1 MSKAKG
7 APLLVIALFFALA
20 LSAII
25 PNQMVTVKASP
36 NSPYQGSGTLLD
48 VHEFARNESSTFTN
62 GVNGTTFTY
71 ADSWFPSGYSG
82 YRLHAQVSDVRRVA
96 DPVPNGDFENV
107 TGFSDT
113 WNLTQADALINT
125 TAFSLNPVLGGNPN
139 YCMDMA
145 LAYGRVNFQ
154 RVAYIDNDF
163 NYTSAITPDSL
174 RLYFD
179 VQFSGDVTQQD
190 WLVLTVSIINEGQVK
205 GSWSANLA
213 DTHEPTWESYD
224 FVTTSVNGPVR
235 LRITLEK
242 TDSKNLEV
250 EGHIYFD
257 NFRYEIGS
265 YVKPSEAALKLNGTS
280 VIDTVGSSGEVNIYA
295 DPSQMDETAWVDCWS
310 TSQVFEF
317 TSTYETISF
326 HYSYSMYVKQI
337 NTEAANTFFTAPVDG
352 TPDWQASYFVAI
364 GTPSG
369 HVGYS
374 LGIYLEPGWAL
385 YEVNDTSGPIID
397 YTYNE
402 TSQFVKLD
410 QATVSETY
418 SFFATSSNYVLSV
431 YAQKGP
437 TSTGPWTDVTSS
449 GYLVKDEYIRVK
461 AQLRPIGP
469 SVDNFANVSLFYPNE
484 SMWLSAITP
493 INFTIDDSTDSL
505 TTPSWQIPTIGEV
518 DIGQPWLITVAF
530 DNQTQCGMRKSTFIL
545 VVATRATEE
554 APAQHSDQ
562 IWGSSILVNVTWQ
575 NNETNSY
582 IKDATAQIR
591 YVDRNGLT
599 RFDPMFSNNMGAYSL
614 EFSTVLMAPN
624 RNAEFHVELFRYGYV
639 NASYDE
645 GTQVTFTVNLIND
658 LELIMIRP
666 TQLTGTNEY
675 TGETTSSQGYWSQIK
690 LYDPYRSA
698 YVLNE
703 SSFWPAVH
711 VDYEYY
717 EDTGSGFGSPI
728 ASDHFSHNAS
738 DRTFNKIDSSYPI
751 AVDAVKYE
759 VSVRIDA
766 SWDFVEIDFTI
777 IIVIVDYATNL
788 DAVQTVISYPPEGFG
803 SGWTEFNPVSDNY
816 EVHLYWNEIFNITV
830 YYENSSTL
838 LGITGATVNLLV
850 GETNLFPLA
859 PAAAGYY
866 TYNLST
872 ATLDLGLNLLQ
883 VNATYPDHAKQT
895 ILIGV
900 FVESRATLLSRNH
913 TGSTF
918 IAPWGTDFV
927 LTFTFSDYVTGS
939 PFGITDATPDV
950 VFGGLQGN
958 YSKENNLDGTYTIT
972 FNGGDLEATYYITI
986 TFTRTN
992 YTSQSQYYE
1001 FTIREV
1007 WTQSF
1012 GFATPSSVPWG
1023 DLVNITLNY
1032 DDLDNLVGISGATIL
1047 LSWQDNQT
1055 DDYWIVDNLDGS
1067 YSITLNTTKVAA
1079 GTVNFILE
1087 FTITKDHY
1095 LTAHASVAFQVRDR
1109 QTILYIA
1116 DYEPGTSIPW
1126 GDSLTLFLQFVDT
1139 DHTPN
1144 EQITDAVITCDWDA
1158 FYWSIT
1164 PFNSSHNAYL
1174 LIIQTSSRLEGS
1186 YEINIFASRTHFRD
1200 GSNRHSFIIRTIRTG
1215 ITADPQYVPS
1225 HLFGTNLNITIHY
1238 FDLDHGS
1245 IGLNSSEITSD
1256 WAASYYTIYEL
1267 GNGWYI
1273 IELNTTGRGKGTHDL
1288 TITASLLPH
1297 YETQELPVTIIITAM
1312 PISVKVLEPPSGQ
1325 LSVTYNTLITITVSV
1340 TDLQMMPIDD
1350 ANVTYQWAGRDP
1362 IQMISL
1368 GNGIYNISFYA
1379 NADVLYNHPITI
1391 IAANDTKYNPGF
1403 GTVLVYIIPIETAL
1417 ALVTESVDTIIGEA
1431 FEISVNFTSIDGLPI
1446 DGALVSYAW
1455 LEQSTGSLLNVDPG
1469 IYNGTLDVSGLAA
1482 GDYTIYITASK
1493 ETMREQQIT
1502 IRVTINRIPTQIIGL
1517 PSTISVQA
1525 GNIFN
1530 IYVTLMDTYHNT
1542 YITDANL
1549 NITIAGLR
1557 IYSVLLENHHNGTYS
1572 MVNIPAPLLAGDHQI
1587 LIEISGSSIY
1597 QDTSA
1602 QSTLI
1607 VNPDPTLSNI
1617 VNLVALSSVIIIIL
1631 LVIWLAYA
1639 RIFSVPW
1646 MVRKMRKMSKTIG
1659 KGDIPTLSKGEVG
1672 RIADR
1677 SDQLSEIIN
1686 PYYGVIGLP
1695 ARANVLPAE
1704 IDWKE
1709 RDAEDEAIWSEIKA
1723 LPILE
1728 YEQRLELFQQMKQIP
1743 PSERVWFLE
1752 DLKKQMADGTRFARK
1767 VKEPEISEELEQE
1780 LQTRL
1785 ATFPALSKTEKD
1797 RIAAQL
1803 RKLPK
1808 EEWAE
1813 IFLTL
1818 AASQKQPKP
1827 QVEVLAP
1834 DELPSLSEEEK
1845 QRVLEEIKDLTEEE
1859 RQKVLRTLREKRSED
1874 APKGTVVKGKKKFI
1888 VDESEDTG

>member
-1 MSKAKG
+1 VSKAKG

-25 PNQMVTVKASP
+25 PNQMVTVRASP

-48 VHEFARNESSTFTN
+48 VHEFARNESTTFTN
-62 GVNGTTFTY
+62 GANGTTFTY
-71 ADSWFPSGYSG
+71 ADSWFPSVYRG
-82 YRLHAQVSDVRRVA
+82 YRLHAQVSDLRRVA
-96 DPVPNGDFENV
+96 DPIPNGDFESV
-107 TGFSDT
+107 SGFSDT
-113 WNLTQADALINT
+113 WNLTQADALIDS

-139 YCMDMA
+139 YCMDMT
-145 LAYGRVNFQ
+145 LAYSRVNFQ
-154 RVAYIDNDF
+154 RIAYIDNDF

-179 VQFSGDVTQQD
+179 VRFSGDVTQQD
-190 WLVLTVSIINEGQVK
+190 WLILTVSIINEGEVK
-205 GSWSANLA
+205 GSWSRNLA
-213 DTHEPTWESYD
+213 DYHEPTWESHD
-224 FVTTSVNGPVR
+224 FVTTPVNGPVR

-265 YVKPSEAALKLNGTS
+265 YVKPSEAELKLNGTS
-280 VIDTVGSSGEVNIYA
+280 VIDTVSSSGEVNIYA
-295 DPSQMDETAWVDCWS
+295 DPSQMCETALVDCWS
-310 TSQVFEF
+310 TSQDFEF
-317 TSTYETISF
+317 TSTYDTISF

-352 TPDWQASYFVAI
+352 TPNWQATYFVAI
-364 GTPSG
+364 GAPGG

-374 LGIYLEPGWAL
+374 FGIYLEPAWAL
-385 YEVNDTSGPIID
+385 YEVNDTSGPI
-397 YTYNE
+397 TEFAYNE

-410 QATVSETY
+410 QATVSENY
-418 SFFATSSNYVLSV
+418 SFFATSPNYVLSV

-437 TSTGPWTDVTSS
+437 TSTGPWTNVTSS

-461 AQLRPIGP
+461 AHLRPVGP
-469 SVDNFANVSLFYPNE
+469 SADNFANVSIFYPNE

-505 TTPSWQIPTIGEV
+505 TTPSWQIPSIEEA
-518 DIGQPWLITVAF
+518 DIGQHWQITVAF
-530 DNQTQCGMRKSTFIL
+530 DNQTQCGMMQSSFIL

-554 APAQHSDQ
+554 NPIQYSDH
-562 IWGSSILVNVTWQ
+562 IWGSSVPVNVTWQ

-582 IKDATAQIR
+582 IPDATAQIR
-591 YVDRNGLT
+591 YVDRNGQT
-599 RFDPMFSNNMGAYSL
+599 RYDPMVPNTMGAYSL
-614 EFSTVLMAPN
+614 EFSTILMEPS

-645 GTQVTFTVNLIND
+645 GTQVTFTVNLINN

-666 TQLTGTNEY
+666 TQLTGSNEY
-675 TGETTSSQGYWSQIK
+675 TGQTTSSQGYWSQIK
-690 LYDPYRSA
+690 LFDPYRSA

-711 VDYEYY
+711 VEYDYY

-728 ASDHFSHNAS
+728 ASHHFSHNTS
-738 DRTFNKIDSSYPI
+738 DRTFNKIDLSYSI
-751 AVDAVKYE
+751 GVDAVKYN

-766 SWDFVEIDFTI
+766 SWDFIEIDFTI
-777 IIVIVDYATNL
+777 IIVIVDYGTNL

-838 LGITGATVNLLV
+838 IGIAGATVNLLV
-850 GETNLFPLA
+850 GGTNLYPLV
-859 PAAAGYY
+859 PAASGYY
-866 TYNLST
+866 TYNLNT

-883 VNATYPDHAKQT
+883 VNASYPDHADQT
-895 ILIGV
+895 ILITV

-913 TGSTF
+913 TGSTY
-918 IAPWGTDFV
+918 ITPWGTDFV
-927 LTFTFSDYVTGS
+927 LTFTFSDNVTGS
-939 PFGITDATPDV
+939 PVGISDATTDV
-950 VFGGLQGN
+950 TYSGLKGN
-958 YSKENNLDGTYTIT
+958 YSTVNNLDGTYTIT

-986 TFTRTN
+986 TFTRVN

-1001 FTIREV
+1001 FTIREI

-1012 GFATPSSVPWG
+1012 GFANPSSVPWG

-1032 DDLDNLVGISGATIL
+1032 DDLDNLVGISGATISF
-1047 LSWQDNQT
+1047 SWQDNQT

-1067 YSITLNTTKVAA
+1067 YSITLNTTKIAA

-1095 LTAHASVAFQVRDR
+1095 LTAQASVSFQVRDR

-1116 DYEPGTSIPW
+1116 NYEPGTSIPW
-1126 GDSLTLFLQFVDT
+1126 GDTLTLFLQFVDT

-1164 PFNSSHNAYL
+1164 TFNSTHNAYL
-1174 LIIQTSSRLEGS
+1174 LIIQTNSRLEGS
-1186 YEINIFASRTHFRD
+1186 YEINIFASRTHYRD
-1200 GSNRHSFIIRTIRTG
+1200 SSNRHSFIIRTIRAG
-1215 ITADPQYVPS
+1215 ISVDPQYVPS
-1225 HLFGTNLNITIHY
+1225 LTFGTNLNITIHY
-1238 FDLDHGS
+1238 FDLDHGG

-1256 WAASYYTIYEL
+1256 WNATYYTIYEL

-1273 IELNTTGRGKGTHDL
+1273 IELNTTGREKGPHDL

-1297 YETQELPVTIIITAM
+1297 YETLEIPVTIIITAI
-1312 PISVKVLEPPSGQ
+1312 PINVEVLEPPSEQ
-1325 LSVTYNTLITITVSV
+1325 LSVTYNTLITITVNV
-1340 TDLQMMPIDD
+1340 TNLQGIPVDD
-1350 ANVTYQWAGRDP
+1350 ANVTYQWAGRSA
-1362 IQMISL
+1362 IQMIL
-1368 GNGIYNISFYA
+1368 VGNGIYNISFFA
-1379 NADVLYNHPITI
+1379 NADVLFNHPITI
-1391 IAANDTKYNPGF
+1391 KAANDTKYNPGF
-1403 GTVLVYIIPIETAL
+1403 GTVLVYILPIETAI
-1417 ALVTESVDTIIGEA
+1417 ALVTESVDTVIGEP

-1446 DGALVSYAW
+1446 DEALVTYAW
-1455 LEQSTGSLLNVDPG
+1455 LDQPIGTLLNVGPG

-1493 ETMREQQIT
+1493 ETMREQPIT
-1502 IRVTINRIPTQIIGL
+1502 IPVSINRIPTQIMGL
-1517 PSTISVQA
+1517 PNSISVQA
-1525 GNIFN
+1525 GNLFSIS
-1530 IYVTLMDTYHNT
+1530 VTLMDSYHNI

-1549 NITIAGLR
+1549 NITIAGLG

-1572 MVNIPAPLLAGDHQI
+1572 MINIPAPLLAVDHQI

-1607 VNPDPTLSNI
+1607 VTPDPTLSNI
-1617 VNLVALSSVIIIIL
+1617 VNLVAISAIVIIIL

-1659 KGDIPTLSKGEVG
+1659 KGEVPTLSKGEVS

-1677 SDQLSEIIN
+1677 SDQMSDIIN
-1686 PYYGVIGLP
+1686 PYYGAIGLP
-1695 ARANVLPAE
+1695 TNAAVLPAE
-1704 IDWKE
+1704 IDWSEK
-1709 RDAEDEAIWSEIKA
+1709 DAEDNAIWGELKA
-1723 LPILE
+1723 LPMLE

-1785 ATFPALSKTEKD
+1785 VTFPALSKTEKD

-1808 EEWAE
+1808 EEWDE
-1813 IFLTL
+1813 IFHTL

-1845 QRVLEEIKDLTEEE
+1845 QRVLEQIKDLSEEE
-1859 RQKVLRTLREKRSED
+1859 RQKVLRTLRDKRSKD
-1874 APKGTVVKGKKKFI
+1874 APKGKVVKGKKKFVI
-1888 VDESEDTG
+1888 DESEDAE